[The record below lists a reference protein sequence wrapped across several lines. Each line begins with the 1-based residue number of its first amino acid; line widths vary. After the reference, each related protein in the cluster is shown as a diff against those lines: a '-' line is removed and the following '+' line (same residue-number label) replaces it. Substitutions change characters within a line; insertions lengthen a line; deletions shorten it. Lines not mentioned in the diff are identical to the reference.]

1 MQELAAKL
9 ASCQAS
15 CQPSRL
21 NEEEEREEEEREEEE
36 REEEDQCGLQPETCA
51 SAAASTAAGPQC
63 TCFTGTKVQILT
75 LNMPETCASATS
87 AGASRNVSTSTS
99 TTTAAASSG
108 GAGSSAGSSRQ
119 GISRQSD
126 DSGSLAKA
134 AAAAGTPGTAA
145 VIMTG
150 EELEAHLEQQAG
162 AGVTLF
168 VKFFAPWCKH
178 CKKMAP
184 VWDQVARCPLVATT
198 NIIYEAFRYLR
209 RSAGATRSLKLL
221 IYEALS
227 FSYVRP

>member
-1 MQELAAKL
+1 VQELAAKL

-21 NEEEEREEEEREEEE
+21 GEEEEETEE
-36 REEEDQCGLQPETCA
+36 EEEDQCGLQPETCA
-51 SAAASTAAGPQC
+51 SAAASTAAGPQF

-75 LNMPETCASATS
+75 LNMPETCASAST
-87 AGASRNVSTSTS
+87 AGAARNASTSTS
-99 TTTAAASSG
+99 TSTSTAAAAASG
-108 GAGSSAGSSRQ
+108 GSAGSSRQ
-119 GISRQSD
+119 SD
-126 DSGSLAKA
+126 DRSSLAKA

-150 EELEAHLEQQAG
+150 EELEARLEQQAG

-184 VWDQVARCPLVATT
+184 VWDQVAAPL
-198 NIIYEAFRYLR
+198 
-209 RSAGATRSLKLL
+209 
-221 IYEALS
+221 
-227 FSYVRP
+227 

>member
-21 NEEEEREEEEREEEE
+21 GEEEEDTE
-36 REEEDQCGLQPETCA
+36 EEEDQCGLQPETCA
-51 SAAASTAAGPQC
+51 SAAASTAAGPQF

-75 LNMPETCASATS
+75 LNMPKTCASAST
-87 AGASRNVSTSTS
+87 AGAAKNASTSTS
-99 TTTAAASSG
+99 TAAAAASG
-108 GAGSSAGSSRQ
+108 GSAGSSRQ
-119 GISRQSD
+119 SD
-126 DSGSLAKA
+126 DGSSLAKA

-150 EELEAHLEQQAG
+150 EELEARLKQQAG

-184 VWDQVARCPLVATT
+184 VWDQVAAPL
-198 NIIYEAFRYLR
+198 
-209 RSAGATRSLKLL
+209 
-221 IYEALS
+221 
-227 FSYVRP
+227 